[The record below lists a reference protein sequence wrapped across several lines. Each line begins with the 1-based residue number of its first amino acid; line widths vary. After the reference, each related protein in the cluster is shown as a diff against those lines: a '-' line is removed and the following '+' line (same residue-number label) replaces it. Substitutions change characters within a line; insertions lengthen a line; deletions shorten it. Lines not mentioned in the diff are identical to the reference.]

1 VAKDVTIRILGD
13 SSSATNALNDVEGKT
28 NKFGTNM
35 KSILGAVGGVALAKG
50 VFEFAKGSVEAFKES
65 EDSANRLQDAFA
77 KFPKLA
83 DSNIADFQKLNT
95 ALAKKT
101 KFDDDATASGQAVLA
116 QFGLTGAQIEQLTPL
131 LQDYAAKT
139 GKDIPS
145 AADALGKAMLG
156 KGKAL
161 QEIGIKFKDT
171 GSLAGNFD
179 QTIGGLRSQVGG
191 FAEKE
196 GQTAAGKAEIL
207 KNQFGELQETVG
219 SKLMPVLTTL
229 SDWLLTAINFLGDL
243 SPGVQTAIGVVVGLA
258 AAAFVVVQAV
268 QAWTAV
274 QAALNV
280 VMSMNPIGLVVIAI
294 AALVAG
300 IIWAYAHVGWFRDGV
315 QATFKFLG
323 DAAVWLGG
331 VFAAVWD
338 GIVAGFRWVRD
349 TLKSIANWI
358 GQNIINPV
366 IEGVN
371 QVIRGVNIV
380 NPGKDVPQIAK
391 IPSFDK
397 GGIVPGAPGAPMLA
411 VVHGGEEF
419 SGVGQSLRGGGGV
432 TVIIEGDVYSDDRS
446 FADKVAAA
454 LEGRFARGAA
464 LGNGQAVGCWR
475 RASGAALPTAC
486 C

>member
-83 DSNIADFQKLNT
+83 TRTSPSFQKLNT

-161 QEIGIKFKDT
+161 KRSASSSRTRARSPATSIRR
-171 GSLAGNFD
+171 SAASA
-179 QTIGGLRSQVGG
+179 SQVGG

-229 SDWLLTAINFLGDL
+229 SDWLLTAINFVGEPE
-243 SPGVQTAIGVVVGLA
+243 SGVQTAIGVVVGLA

-274 QAALNV
+274 QTALNV
-280 VMSMNPIGLVVIAI
+280 VMSMPT
-294 AALVAG
+294 
-300 IIWAYAHVGWFRDGV
+300 R
-315 QATFKFLG
+315 
-323 DAAVWLGG
+323 
-331 VFAAVWD
+331 
-338 GIVAGFRWVRD
+338 
-349 TLKSIANWI
+349 
-358 GQNIINPV
+358 
-366 IEGVN
+366 
-371 QVIRGVNIV
+371 
-380 NPGKDVPQIAK
+380 
-391 IPSFDK
+391 
-397 GGIVPGAPGAPMLA
+397 
-411 VVHGGEEF
+411 
-419 SGVGQSLRGGGGV
+419 SGS
-432 TVIIEGDVYSDDRS
+432 S
-446 FADKVAAA
+446 
-454 LEGRFARGAA
+454 
-464 LGNGQAVGCWR
+464 
-475 RASGAALPTAC
+475 
-486 C
+486 